1 MHPFGRLAH
10 QKDLLLYHINKK
22 IMIQYTKPS
31 GYSRAIRQFFTAT
44 YSLLMGTCCLFA
56 SIDTFAQT
64 TPTDGPQRQRLVPLK
79 SFQGFYQLP
88 NKVAFIA
95 FDEQDNDLYA
105 TQLWDQKKRYQLV
118 RKDDTHFESK
128 NEGYSIEFLKNGSG
142 DFSQTKILGR
152 IVCERVPFDPNKI
165 ARLSASQLKQL
176 AGTYLKENDNN
187 FKIQIDPSST
197 GLTLT
202 QLWDNKT
209 ISFTPRSEFFFLN
222 DDGTF
227 PLTFSAAN
235 GKIEQMQCFENDV
248 WIKTNQ

>member
-1 MHPFGRLAH
+1 
-10 QKDLLLYHINKK
+10 
-22 IMIQYTKPS
+22 MIQYTKPN
-31 GYSRAIRQFFTAT
+31 GYSRAIRQFSKTT
-44 YSLLMGTCCLFA
+44 YGLLVGACCLFA
-56 SIDTFAQT
+56 SIDAFAQT
-64 TPTDGPQRQRLVPLK
+64 NPTDGPQQKQLVPLK

-95 FDEQDNDLYA
+95 FEEHDNNLYA

-128 NEGYSIEFLKNGSG
+128 NEGYAIEFLKNGSG
-142 DFSQTKILGR
+142 DFSQTKLLGR

-165 ARLSASQLKQL
+165 ATLTASQLKQL
-176 AGTYLKENDNN
+176 AGTYQKLNDNN
-187 FKIQIDPSST
+187 FKIHIDPSST

-227 PLTFSAAN
+227 PLTFSVAN
-235 GKIEQMQCFENDV
+235 GKVKQMQCFENDV
-248 WIKTNQ
+248 WIKTDQ

>member
-1 MHPFGRLAH
+1 
-10 QKDLLLYHINKK
+10 
-22 IMIQYTKPS
+22 MIQYTKPS
-31 GYSRAIRQFFTAT
+31 GYSRAIRQFSTAT
-44 YSLLMGTCCLFA
+44 YGLLVGACCLFA
-56 SIDTFAQT
+56 SIDAFAQT
-64 TPTDGPQRQRLVPLK
+64 NPTDGPQQKQLVPLK

-95 FDEQDNDLYA
+95 FEEHDNNLYA

-128 NEGYSIEFLKNGSG
+128 NEGYAIEFLKNGSG

-165 ARLSASQLKQL
+165 ATLTASQLKQL

-202 QLWDNKT
+202 QLWDNKI

-227 PLTFSAAN
+227 PLTFSVAN
-235 GKIEQMQCFENDV
+235 GKLEQMQCFENDV
-248 WIKTNQ
+248 WIKTDR

>member
-1 MHPFGRLAH
+1 M
-10 QKDLLLYHINKK
+10 
-22 IMIQYTKPS
+22 
-31 GYSRAIRQFFTAT
+31 
-44 YSLLMGTCCLFA
+44 
-56 SIDTFAQT
+56 
-64 TPTDGPQRQRLVPLK
+64 VPLK
-79 SFQGFYQLP
+79 SFQGYYQLP

-95 FDEQDNDLYA
+95 FEEQDNNLYA

-128 NEGYSIEFLKNGSG
+128 NEGYAIEFLKNGSG

-152 IVCERVPFDPNKI
+152 ILCERVPFDPTKI
-165 ARLSASQLKQL
+165 ASLTASQLKQL
-176 AGTYLKENDNN
+176 AGTYLKVNDNN

-197 GLTLT
+197 GLMLT

-227 PLTFSAAN
+227 PLTFSVAN
-235 GKIEQMQCFENDV
+235 GKVKQMQCFENDV
-248 WIKTNQ
+248 WLKTDQQSYSKN

>member
-1 MHPFGRLAH
+1 
-10 QKDLLLYHINKK
+10 
-22 IMIQYTKPS
+22 MIQYIKPS
-31 GYSRAIRQFFTAT
+31 GSSKAIRQFCTAT
-44 YSLLMGTCCLFA
+44 YGLLVGACCLFS

-64 TPTDGPQRQRLVPLK
+64 APKDASQQQQLVPLK
-79 SFQGFYQLP
+79 SFQGYYQLP

-95 FDEQDNDLYA
+95 FEEQDNNLYA
-105 TQLWDQKKRYQLV
+105 TQLWDQKKRYRLV

-128 NEGYSIEFLKNGSG
+128 NEGYSIEFLKNSSG

-152 IVCERVPFDPNKI
+152 IICERVPFDPNKI
-165 ARLSASQLKQL
+165 ASLTTSQLKQL
-176 AGTYLKENDNN
+176 AGTYLKVNDYN

-202 QLWDNKT
+202 QLWDNIT
-209 ISFTPRSEFFFLN
+209 ILFTPRSEFFFLN

-227 PLTFSAAN
+227 PLTFSVAN

-248 WIKTNQ
+248 WIKTDQ

>member
-1 MHPFGRLAH
+1 
-10 QKDLLLYHINKK
+10 
-22 IMIQYTKPS
+22 MIQYTKPS
-31 GYSRAIRQFFTAT
+31 GYSRAIRQFSKAT
-44 YSLLMGTCCLFA
+44 YGLLVGACCLFA
-56 SIDTFAQT
+56 SIDTFAQSASK
-64 TPTDGPQRQRLVPLK
+64 DSPQQQQLVPLK
-79 SFQGFYQLP
+79 SFQGYYQLP

-95 FDEQDNDLYA
+95 FEEQDNNLYA

-128 NEGYSIEFLKNGSG
+128 NEGYAIEFLKNGSG

-152 IVCERVPFDPNKI
+152 ILCGRVPFDPTKI
-165 ARLSASQLKQL
+165 ASLTASQLKQL
-176 AGTYLKENDNN
+176 AGTYLKVNDNN

-197 GLTLT
+197 GLMLT

-227 PLTFSAAN
+227 PLTFSVAN
-235 GKIEQMQCFENDV
+235 GKVEQMQCFENDV
-248 WIKTNQ
+248 WLKTDQ

>member
-1 MHPFGRLAH
+1 
-10 QKDLLLYHINKK
+10 
-22 IMIQYTKPS
+22 MIQYIKPS
-31 GYSRAIRQFFTAT
+31 GCSKAIHQFCTAT
-44 YSLLMGTCCLFA
+44 YGLLVGACCLFS

-64 TPTDGPQRQRLVPLK
+64 AATDAPQQQQLVPLK
-79 SFQGFYQLP
+79 SFQGYYQLP

-95 FDEQDNDLYA
+95 FEEQDNNLYA

-128 NEGYSIEFLKNGSG
+128 NEGYTIEFLKNSSG

-152 IVCERVPFDPNKI
+152 IICERVPFDPNKI
-165 ARLSASQLKQL
+165 ASLTTSQLKQL
-176 AGTYLKENDNN
+176 AGTYLKVNDNN

-227 PLTFSAAN
+227 PLTFSVAN
-235 GKIEQMQCFENDV
+235 GKVKQMQCFENDA
-248 WIKTNQ
+248 WIKTDQ

>member
-1 MHPFGRLAH
+1 
-10 QKDLLLYHINKK
+10 
-22 IMIQYTKPS
+22 MIQYTKPS
-31 GYSRAIRQFFTAT
+31 GYSRAIHQFSKAT
-44 YSLLMGTCCLFA
+44 YGLLVGACCLFA
-56 SIDTFAQT
+56 SIDTFAQSAFKDS
-64 TPTDGPQRQRLVPLK
+64 PHQQQSVPLK

-95 FDEQDNDLYA
+95 FEEHDNNLYA

-128 NEGYSIEFLKNGSG
+128 NEGYAIEFLKNGAG

-165 ARLSASQLKQL
+165 ATLTASQLKQL
-176 AGTYLKENDNN
+176 AGTYQKLNDNN
-187 FKIQIDPSST
+187 FKIQIESSST
-197 GLTLT
+197 GLILT
-202 QLWDNKT
+202 QLWDNKS

-227 PLTFSAAN
+227 PLTFSVAN
-235 GKIEQMQCFENDV
+235 RKVEQMQCFENDV
-248 WIKTNQ
+248 WIKTDH